1 MKEETKGARL
11 SIGALSNSTGIPV
24 ETLRTWESRYGFPVP
39 ERRPSGHRVYPLA
52 TIPRLR
58 RIAEALARGHRA
70 GQVVPASEADLRRLL
85 AAALPAPAPSRADFP
100 ATGDVPQLLRLVESF
115 ESDRLTHAVLS
126 ASARLGP
133 LPFLESVV
141 APLLRAVGEGWEK
154 GRLQV
159 RHEHFVSERLGDVL
173 RSLRLPLEERAGGP
187 LVVLSTLPGETHGL
201 GLQMA
206 ALVVAFAGCRVL
218 YLGTE
223 TPVPD
228 MVTLTRDLG
237 ARALALSVSASGR
250 KPRTAALLRK
260 VRGMLLPA
268 HGAARRRRGSARA
281 LPRRPGVRGPARPGG
296 LGEGHLQRLA
306 RTIHEVGQAYFMNG
320 PIW

>member
-1 MKEETKGARL
+1 MRKPGRETKGARL
-11 SIGALSNSTGIPV
+11 AIGALSRATAIPV

-39 ERRPSGHRVYPLA
+39 ERRPSGHRVYALS
-52 TIPRLR
+52 TVPRLR

-70 GQVVPASEADLRRLL
+70 GQVVPASEAELRQIL
-85 AAALPAPAPSRADFP
+85 AAGPRAEGAPAASLSV
-100 ATGDVPQLLRLVESF
+100 ATGDVAQLLRLVESF
-115 ESDRLTHAVLS
+115 ESDRLTHALLS

-133 LPFLESVV
+133 MAFLETVA
-141 APLLRAVGEGWEK
+141 APLLRAVGEAWAN

-206 ALVVAFAGCRVL
+206 ALIVAFAGCRVL

-237 ARALALSVSASGR
+237 ARALALSVSASSR
-250 KPRTAALLRK
+250 KPRTAAL
-260 VRGMLLPA
+260 VRRIREM
-268 HGAARRRRGSARA
+268 
-281 LPRRPGVRGPARPGG
+281 LPRRTALLVG
-296 LGEGHLQRLA
+296 GEGAPAPSAGVEVFGDLQRLDRWA
-306 RTIHEVGQAYFMNG
+306 RGIR
-320 PIW
+320 

>member
-1 MKEETKGARL
+1 MTTRLPGVAPETKGARL
-11 SIGALSNSTGIPV
+11 SIGALSRATGIPV

-39 ERRPSGHRVYPLA
+39 ERRPSGHRVYPLS
-52 TIPRLR
+52 IVPRLG

-70 GQVVPASEADLRRLL
+70 GQVVPASDADLRQLL
-85 AAALPAPAPSRADFP
+85 ATAAATPPASPADAPALPA
-100 ATGDVPQLLRLVESF
+100 GDVPQFLRLVESF
-115 ESDRLTHAVLS
+115 ASDRLTHALLS

-133 LPFLESVV
+133 LAFLETVV
-141 APLLRAVGEGWEK
+141 TPLLRAVGEAWAE
-154 GRLQV
+154 GRMQV

-223 TPVPD
+223 TPIPD
-228 MVTLTRDLG
+228 MVSLTRDLG

-250 KPRTAALLRK
+250 KPRTTALVRR
-260 VRGMLLPA
+260 VRGML
-268 HGAARRRRGSARA
+268 
-281 LPRRPGVRGPARPGG
+281 PRRTALLVGGAGAPAPSAGVQVFADLPSVAGWASG
-296 LGEGHLQRLA
+296 
-306 RTIHEVGQAYFMNG
+306 IGQT
-320 PIW
+320 